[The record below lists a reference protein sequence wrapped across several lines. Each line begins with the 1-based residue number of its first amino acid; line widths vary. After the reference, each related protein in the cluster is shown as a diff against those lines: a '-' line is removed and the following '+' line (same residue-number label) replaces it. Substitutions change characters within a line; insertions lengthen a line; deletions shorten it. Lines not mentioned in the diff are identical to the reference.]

1 MIVAPSP
8 LSGQNISGKGNQ
20 VSKGVTK
27 QSEDFSKWYTDV
39 VRQAK
44 LADYGPVKGT
54 MVIRPYG
61 YAIWENFQRILD
73 QMFKDTGHV
82 NAYFPMFIPEHFMHK
97 EAEHVEGF
105 APEVAVVTHGG
116 GKKLE
121 EPLVI
126 RPTSETIIW
135 NMYKKWISSYRDL
148 PLLINQWANVVRWE
162 MRTRLFLRTTEFLW
176 QEGHT
181 AHASEAEAQEETL
194 KMLEVYRRFAEDY
207 MAMPVI
213 TGRKTESEKFAGALA
228 TYSMEAM
235 MRDTK
240 ALQSGTSH
248 YLGQNFAKAFE
259 VTFQNTE
266 NEEEFVYAT
275 SWGVSTRL
283 VGGLIMSHGDDKGL
297 ILPPRVA
304 PYQVV
309 IIPIYR
315 DESKQ
320 TVMDTVNDLVGKL
333 KQADVRVHVDD
344 DEKSSPGFKFNE
356 WEMCG
361 VPMRVEIG
369 PKDVEKGHAV
379 VVIRHSGEK
388 QFVKLDQLVS
398 FLADHIQIVQDALFK
413 RALDFREANTHTA
426 NNWNEFKTILETQGG
441 FIKAFW
447 NGSAEVE
454 EKIKEETK
462 ATIRCIPF
470 DQPETAGK
478 CVYSGE
484 ASTQQVIF
492 AKAY

>member
-1 MIVAPSP
+1 
-8 LSGQNISGKGNQ
+8 

-61 YAIWENFQRILD
+61 YAIWENFQNILN

-97 EAEHVEGF
+97 EAEHIEGF

-121 EPLVI
+121 EPLVV

-181 AHASEAEAQEETL
+181 AHATSEEAQEETL
-194 KMLEVYRRFAEDY
+194 RMLEVYRTFAEDY

-213 TGRKTESEKFAGALA
+213 TGKKSESEKFAGAVS
-228 TYSMEAM
+228 TYSIEAM

-259 VTFQNTE
+259 VTFQNAD
-266 NEEEFVYAT
+266 NKEEFVYAT

-297 ILPPRVA
+297 ILPPKVA

-309 IIPIYR
+309 IIPIFR
-315 DESKQ
+315 NDTKEL
-320 TVMDTVNDLVGKL
+320 VMNKVNALAADLRKV
-333 KQADVRVHVDD
+333 DIRVFVDD

-356 WEMCG
+356 WEMRG
-361 VPMRVEIG
+361 APMRVEIG
-369 PKDVEKGHAV
+369 PKDVEKEQAV
-379 VVIRHSGEK
+379 VAIRHSGSK
-388 QFVKLDQLVS
+388 HFIKLDELVN
-398 FLADHIQIVQDALFK
+398 FLGGQVVTVQDELFQ
-413 RALDFREANTHTA
+413 RALDFREENTHTVET
-426 NNWNEFKTILETQGG
+426 WDEFKEVLETKGG
-441 FIKAFW
+441 FLKAYW
-447 NGSAEVE
+447 DGSAETE
-454 EKIKEETK
+454 EKIKNETK

-470 DQPETAGK
+470 DQPEGTGK
-478 CVYSGE
+478 CIYTGLES
-484 ASTQQVIF
+484 SQQVIF